1 MYKNPKKST
10 TVKGASAMQPAAS
23 ANDGSGVKL
32 MKGDVVGNS
41 GVPVNEGKFWKR
53 KAEDVPVDEV
63 YSALALNNCETNVEP
78 LAFFP

>member
-1 MYKNPKKST
+1 MYKNPKKSS

-32 MKGDVVGNS
+32 VKGDAA
-41 GVPVNEGKFWKR
+41 GVPVNEEKFWKR

-63 YSALALNNCETNVEP
+63 
-78 LAFFP
+78 